1 MGASM
6 RQAIP
11 GRSRF
16 RMLVAVLSALVV
28 LGVTGGVAGGA
39 GAQEPPKPTWSMPE
53 EMQPGEQTTVTGEGF
68 QPGAT
73 VVMTGPGNFL
83 LGEAVADEFGR
94 ISLPMTV
101 PNAMVSGPAMMTLV
115 GANIAGQVVT
125 LNKSVNIG
133 TLVSAGAAPPM
144 PMDPQFTG

>member
-1 MGASM
+1 MGRSK
-6 RQAIP
+6 RQAAR
-11 GRSRF
+11 GTSRF
-16 RMLVAVLSALVV
+16 RMLVAVLGAFVV
-28 LGVTGGVAGGA
+28 LGVAGGVAGSA

-73 VVMTGPGNFL
+73 VVMTGPGNVV

-115 GANIAGQVVT
+115 GATIGGQVIT

-133 TLVSAGAAPPM
+133 TLVAAGAAPPM
-144 PMDPQFTG
+144 AMDPQFTG